1 MVKFSRLIIL
11 LKSTFKFHTNSQTI
25 SFRKNTIPKKMKK
38 QILLFLIGLFTT
50 IRMFAQTE
58 TVKIPAVAKQID
70 MMIEHD
76 QSVAK
81 RHIDLMNQNIKSDSP
96 EMRNLMDEWKSV
108 GDVDKIQLKTLFK
121 ENGFLGYS
129 EVGEQSSHNFL
140 QMVQRFDDDA
150 AFQQDVLVEM
160 KKHIDK
166 INANPIE
173 FAYLTDR
180 VNLNQGKPQVY
191 GTQLKI
197 NEKGNSYE
205 PKTVIDPKNLNKR
218 RAQVGLGTIEEAIL
232 VMNNHFAASLK
243 K

>member
-1 MVKFSRLIIL
+1 
-11 LKSTFKFHTNSQTI
+11 
-25 SFRKNTIPKKMKK
+25 MKK
-38 QILLFLIGLFTT
+38 QILLLLIALFTAFQ
-50 IRMFAQTE
+50 IQAQTE
-58 TVKIPAVAKQID
+58 PVKLPAVAKQID
-70 MMIEHD
+70 LMIEHD

-81 RHIDLMNQNIKSDSP
+81 RHIDFMNQNVKSDSP
-96 EMRNLMDEWKSV
+96 EMKNLMDEWKSV
-108 GDVDKIQLKTLFK
+108 GDADKIQLKTLFK

-150 AFQQDVLVEM
+150 TFQQEVLVEM
-160 KKHIDK
+160 KKNIDK

-197 NEKGNSYE
+197 NEKGTSYE
-205 PKTVIDPKNLNKR
+205 PKTVIDPPNLNKR
-218 RAQVGLGTIEEAIL
+218 RAEVGLGTIEEAVLI
-232 VMNNHFAASLK
+232 MNRHFAASLK

>member
-1 MVKFSRLIIL
+1 
-11 LKSTFKFHTNSQTI
+11 
-25 SFRKNTIPKKMKK
+25 MKK
-38 QILLFLIGLFTT
+38 QILLLLTVLFTAFQ
-50 IRMFAQTE
+50 IHAQTD
-58 TVKIPAVAKQID
+58 VKLPAVAKQID
-70 MMIEHD
+70 LMIEHD

-81 RHIDLMNQNIKSDSP
+81 RHIDLMNQNIKSDAP
-96 EMRNLMDEWKSV
+96 EMKNLMDEWKTV
-108 GDVDKIQLKTLFK
+108 GDADKILLKTLFK

-140 QMVQRFDDDA
+140 QMVQRMDSDSI
-150 AFQQDVLVEM
+150 FQQEVLVVM
-160 KKHIDK
+160 KKQIEK

-197 NEKGNSYE
+197 NAKGTSYE
-205 PKTVIDPKNLNKR
+205 PKMVIDPESINKR
-218 RAQVGLGTIEEAIL
+218 RAEIGLGTIEEAIL
-232 VMNNHFAASLK
+232 IMNRHFVTSLK